1 MSLTSKSIRMVLEIK
16 DPNIIF
22 TQDAVIEEI
31 RGAKALLFYAELKL
45 QPEHCPACGFA
56 SKLVRYGFERT
67 CVLMPSYSYRPTY
80 IKLSRQRFRCE
91 LCRSVFQSETDY
103 VRARS
108 TISPPP
114 DGAI

>member
-45 QPEHCPACGFA
+45 QPEH
-56 SKLVRYGFERT
+56 